1 MDHFNGQ
8 LQPYKLANTDINKQ
22 IWNLNREE
30 KKHIQREK
38 QKMLIYEETWNIWLD
53 ADNGFFMMFWC

>member
-8 LQPYKLANTDINKQ
+8 LQPYKTANTDINKQ